1 MKKALLTVTILAT
14 SFLFSGCN
22 YLSPAGGS
30 DVSKQSE
37 TTQHIE
43 TESAGETTIAA
54 EAQTAEETKELQG
67 VYLGVKNYG
76 APETTRDNYLK
87 FEYRFDVGGKEEVFG
102 IADFAEA
109 DYAIQNQ
116 LKEGYTFDITL
127 KGGKIISVYEKKQ
140 DDSAAWEPVIKGTP
154 GEKTL
159 KNFIKTALMPA
170 GNTLYIYGGGW
181 AWQDDEASVQAKSIG
196 VSDDWKRFFDSQ
208 DDSYTY
214 KDKDNKEENKDA
226 STSYYPYGEFIEY
239 YYAGLDCSGYLGWT
253 LYNTFETENGKG
265 GYVFPSTQNS
275 KRLAER
281 GWGELRRNV
290 PDVTVRD
297 DASVHPG
304 DIISIKGHVWISLG
318 TCKDGSVL
326 MAHSSPS
333 LSRTGQPGGGVQIAA
348 IGESKDCGAYKLA
361 QKFMSEY
368 YPEWYERYEADLKK
382 SAVYFDMSNEQAGI
396 FTWNTT
402 GENGGLTDP
411 DGVKDMDPKVLLNV
425 IYKDKK

>member
-1 MKKALLTVTILAT
+1 MKKALLTVTIIAT
-14 SFLFSGCN
+14 GFLFSGCI
-22 YLSPAGGS
+22 LSPKSEAPQN
-30 DVSKQSE
+30 QSIE
-37 TTQHIE
+37 TTQHVT
-43 TESAGETTIAA
+43 TESADATTAAA
-54 EAQTAEETKELQG
+54 EEVREIQA
-67 VYLGVKNYG
+67 VYLGVKDYG
-76 APETTRDNYLK
+76 APETTRDNYLNFK
-87 FEYRFDVGGKEEVFG
+87 YRFDVGGKEEVFA
-102 IADFAEA
+102 IDDPAEA

-116 LKEGYTFDITL
+116 LKEGYTFDVTL
-127 KGGKIISVYEKKQ
+127 KGDRIVSVAEKKQ
-140 DDSAAWEPVIKGTP
+140 DDSAVWEPVVKGTP

-159 KNFIKTALMPA
+159 KNFIKTALMPV

-181 AWQDDEASVQAKSIG
+181 AWQDDVASMQARSIG
-196 VSDDWKRFFDSQ
+196 VSGDWKRFFDSQ
-208 DDSYTY
+208 DASYTY
-214 KDKDNKEENKDA
+214 KDKDNKEENKNA
-226 STSYYPYGEFIEY
+226 ATSYYPYGEFIEY

-253 LYNTFETENGKG
+253 LYNTFETENGKE

-275 KRLAER
+275 KRLADR
-281 GWGELRRNV
+281 GWGEIRRTIPN
-290 PDVTVRD
+290 TGVRD
-297 DASVHPG
+297 DTSVHPG

-318 TCKDGSVL
+318 TCNDGSIL

-333 LSRTGQPGGGVQIAA
+333 LSRGGQPGGGVQIAA